1 MVVVV
6 GWGVVVGRVFVFEGV
21 TTVRVTVVLGFVVG
35 VVGLEVEVGV
45 TVRDEVTVVVVVG
58 FVVLELFG
66 VVGVEAEKS
75 DEEAGVLEVV
85 TLLVTGLETPELTG

>member
-1 MVVVV
+1 MD
-6 GWGVVVGRVFVFEGV
+6 GRVVELEGV
-21 TTVRVTVVLGFVVG
+21 TTVRVTVLLGFVV
-35 VVGLEVEVGV
+35 VGV

-75 DEEAGVLEVV
+75 DVEVGVLEVV
-85 TLLVTGLETPELTG
+85 TLLVAGMETPELTG

>member
-1 MVVVV
+1 M
-6 GWGVVVGRVFVFEGV
+6 VVGRVVVDGRVFELVGV
-21 TTVRVTVVLGFVVG
+21 TTVRVTVLLGFVV
-35 VVGLEVEVGV
+35 VGV

-75 DEEAGVLEVV
+75 DVEVGVLEVV
-85 TLLVTGLETPELTG
+85 TLLVAGMETPELTG

>member
-1 MVVVV
+1 M
-6 GWGVVVGRVFVFEGV
+6 VVGRVEVDGRVFELEGV
-21 TTVRVTVVLGFVVG
+21 TTVRVTVLLGFVV
-35 VVGLEVEVGV
+35 VGV

-75 DEEAGVLEVV
+75 DVEVGVLEVV
-85 TLLVTGLETPELTG
+85 TLLVAGMETPELTG

>member
-1 MVVVV
+1 M
-6 GWGVVVGRVFVFEGV
+6 VVGRVVVDGRVFELEGV
-21 TTVRVTVVLGFVVG
+21 TTVRVTVLLGFVV
-35 VVGLEVEVGV
+35 VGV

-75 DEEAGVLEVV
+75 DVEVGVLEVV
-85 TLLVTGLETPELTG
+85 TLLVAGMETPELTG

>member
-1 MVVVV
+1 M
-6 GWGVVVGRVFVFEGV
+6 VGRVFELEGV
-21 TTVRVTVVLGFVVG
+21 TTVRVTVPLGFVV
-35 VVGLEVEVGV
+35 VVAGLEVVVGV

-75 DEEAGVLEVV
+75 DVEAGVLEVV
-85 TLLVTGLETPELTG
+85 TLLVAGMETPELTG

>member
-1 MVVVV
+1 MVGRV
-6 GWGVVVGRVFVFEGV
+6 VVVGRVFELVGV
-21 TTVRVTVVLGFVVG
+21 TTVRVTVLLGFVV
-35 VVGLEVEVGV
+35 VGV

-75 DEEAGVLEVV
+75 DVEVGVLEVV
-85 TLLVTGLETPELTG
+85 TLLVAGMETPELTG

>member
-1 MVVVV
+1 M
-6 GWGVVVGRVFVFEGV
+6 EGV
-21 TTVRVTVVLGFVVG
+21 TTVRVTVLLGFVV
-35 VVGLEVEVGV
+35 VGV

-75 DEEAGVLEVV
+75 DAEAGVLEVV
-85 TLLVTGLETPELTG
+85 TLLVAGMETPELTG